1 MSDEISDDDVTSHD
15 HPVDRL
21 TDLCAEMTVPLERPE
36 NADVKASIFLHD
48 TERGGIVLHGY
59 DDEVEAMAE
68 LFVHMKAVFNSIGKD
83 IDFIGIPD
91 SPEGLT
97 PP

>member
-1 MSDEISDDDVTSHD
+1 MSDEINDDKVTTND

-21 TDLCAEMTVPLERPE
+21 THLCAEMTVPCERPE
-36 NADVKASIFLHD
+36 NADIKAIVFLND
-48 TERGGIVLHGY
+48 RQRGGIVLHGY
-59 DDEVEAMAE
+59 DSEAEAMAE

-83 IDFIGIPD
+83 LEFIGIPD

-97 PP
+97 PE

>member
-1 MSDEISDDDVTSHD
+1 MNDEINDDNVTRHEHS
-15 HPVDRL
+15 VDRL
-21 TDLCAEMTVPLERPE
+21 TGLCDEMRTPLLRPE
-36 NADVKASIFLHD
+36 NDDVKAIVFLRD
-48 TERGGIVLHGY
+48 RERGGIVLHAY
-59 DDEVEAMAE
+59 DDETEAMAE
-68 LFVHMKAVFNSIGKD
+68 LFLHIKAVFNSIGKD